1 MKLFIFDHCPY
12 CVRAMMMTGWKGLNV
27 DWVYLQNHDV
37 DARIAM
43 VGANMV
49 PILEKDD
56 GSFMGE
62 SLDIVAYLDKQT
74 DTHKLQPAQ
83 WSEQIQHFQQ
93 ESSYYASRLLF
104 PRNLMVQL
112 PEFERPEAVAWYTK
126 NKSAMIGMS
135 FDEAFAKS
143 TTYIGGLGHC
153 WPLLAAI
160 TLPSERDNQLSYDDI
175 LLFPGLRNLTLVKGL
190 VFPERIRTYIDEVA
204 ALTKI
209 RLYDD
214 IAV

>member
-1 MKLFIFDHCPY
+1 MKLFIFDHCPF

-27 DWVYLQNHDV
+27 DWVYLQNHEV

-62 SLDIVAYLDKQT
+62 SLDIVAYLDKQDSSKT
-74 DTHKLQPAQ
+74 LQPAQ
-83 WSEQIQHFQQ
+83 FSEQIQSFLQ
-93 ESSYYASRLLF
+93 ESSYCASRLLF
-104 PRNLMVQL
+104 PRNLKVKL

-135 FDEAFAKS
+135 FEDAYAKS
-143 TTYIGGLGHC
+143 ATYISGLVHC
-153 WPLLAAI
+153 WPLLDGI
-160 TLPSERDNQLSYDDI
+160 SLPSERDNQLSYDDI
-175 LLFPGLRNLTLVKGL
+175 LLFPVLRNLTIVQGL
-190 VFPERIRTYIDEVA
+190 SFPERIRRYIDEVA
-204 ALTKI
+204 QLTKI
-209 RLYDD
+209 SLYDD